1 MTNLINKV
9 LDILDNIESI
19 QTVLFD
25 NGHSSNVRIDR
36 KPTPAALLYTL
47 PDWNLDISHGTTKE
61 SADIQVF
68 FFDRTGL
75 DVKAEDKLDIFE
87 NMGEIAREFIYRLLN
102 DNTVRVLDDTVKI
115 TATYGEFDSFVC
127 GCTVNLT
134 IEEKQGECL
143 YTEPEP
149 TPESEETSEN
159 NETNQG

>member
-1 MTNLINKV
+1 MTNLTNKV
-9 LDILDNIESI
+9 LAILNDIAGI
-19 QTVLFD
+19 QTVMFD
-25 NGHSSNVRIDR
+25 NSHSTNVRIDR
-36 KPTPAALLYTL
+36 KLTPAALLYTL
-47 PDWNLDISHGTTKE
+47 PDWNLDISHGTAKE

-68 FFDRTGL
+68 FFDRTRL

-143 YTEPEP
+143 YTEP
-149 TPESEETSEN
+149 TPEPEPNEDNEE
-159 NETNQG
+159 NQG

>member
-1 MTNLINKV
+1 MTNLTNKV
-9 LDILDNIESI
+9 LAILNDIAGI
-19 QTVLFD
+19 QTVMFD
-25 NGHSSNVRIDR
+25 NSHSTNVHIDR

-47 PDWNLDISHGTTKE
+47 PDWNLDISHGTAKE

-68 FFDRTGL
+68 FFDRTGF

-87 NMGEIAREFIYRLLN
+87 NMGETAREFIYRLLN
-102 DNTVRVLDDTVKI
+102 DNTVRVLDNTVKI

-143 YTEPEP
+143 YTEP
-149 TPESEETSEN
+149 TPEPNEDNEE
-159 NETNQG
+159 NQG

>member
-1 MTNLINKV
+1 MTNLTNKV
-9 LDILDNIESI
+9 LAILNDIAGI
-19 QTVLFD
+19 QTVMFD
-25 NGHSSNVRIDR
+25 NSHSTNVRIDR

-47 PDWNLDISHGTTKE
+47 PEWFLDIGHGSSKE
-61 SADIQVF
+61 RAEIQVF
-68 FFDRTGL
+68 FFDRVNF
-75 DVKAEDKLDIFE
+75 DSKAEDKLNTFE

-143 YTEPEP
+143 YTEPTTEP
-149 TPESEETSEN
+149 NEDNEE
-159 NETNQG
+159 NQG